1 MNTNI
6 KYLMYSRYS
15 TSIPIF
21 FVNQDQSNKTIT
33 TDADKVPLLSQKDDI
48 QDKGIKI
55 QSK

>member
-33 TDADKVPLLSQKDDI
+33 ADADKVPLLSQKDDI